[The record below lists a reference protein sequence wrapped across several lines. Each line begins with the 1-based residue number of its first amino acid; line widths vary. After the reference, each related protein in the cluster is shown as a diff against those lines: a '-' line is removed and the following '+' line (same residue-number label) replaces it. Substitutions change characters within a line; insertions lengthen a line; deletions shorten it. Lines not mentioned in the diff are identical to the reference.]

1 MAPSGAANK
10 EINMGYMGDVKA
22 KTFIDDNA
30 SSTTYVAAASTP
42 ATTFTLAN
50 SSFGTNTGRKITATT
65 TGTGDGTKTV
75 TIVGTDVNGDD
86 ATEVISLPGTAS
98 TTSGTTTFFQTI
110 TSATVSAQPAAN
122 VSLGMTADVAGG
134 VFAGRTRI
142 RQANVASGGAI
153 GSVEV
158 RDAGTAGSSLL
169 TLRTQATAGDIST
182 VNIPQDGIVFK
193 NGAYITFSEVNCNSV
208 TVYFDG

>member
-1 MAPSGAANK
+1 
-10 EINMGYMGDVKA
+10 MGYMGDVKT

-30 SSTTYVAAASTP
+30 SSATFVAAAAQPTS
-42 ATTFTLAN
+42 TFTLAK

-65 TGTGDGTKTV
+65 SGSGDGSKTV
-75 TIVGTDVNGDD
+75 TIVGTDVNGD
-86 ATEVISLPGTAS
+86 ALTEVITLPGSATTTA
-98 TTSGTTTFFQTI
+98 GTTAFFLTI

-134 VFAGRTRI
+134 VFAGRTRV

-158 RDAGTAGSSLL
+158 RNTGTAGTSLL
-169 TLRTQATAGDIST
+169 TLRTQATAGDINT
-182 VNIPQDGIVFK
+182 VNIPQDGVLFA
-193 NGAYITFSEVNCNSV
+193 NGAYITFSEVNCNAV

>member
-1 MAPSGAANK
+1 
-10 EINMGYMGDVKA
+10 MGYMGDVKA

-30 SSTTYVAAASTP
+30 SSTTYVAAAATP

-50 SSFGTNTGRKITATT
+50 NSFGTNTGRKITATT
-65 TGTGDGTKTV
+65 TNTSDGGKTV
-75 TIVGTDVNGDD
+75 TIVGTDVNGDA
-86 ATEVISLPGTAS
+86 ATEVITLLGTAA
-98 TTSGTTTFFQTI
+98 TTTGTTTFFQTI
-110 TSATVSAQPAAN
+110 TSATVSAQPTNN

-182 VNIPQDGIVFK
+182 VNIPQDGIVFR

>member
-1 MAPSGAANK
+1 
-10 EINMGYMGDVKA
+10 MGYMGDVKT

-30 SSTTYVAAASTP
+30 SSATYVAAAATP

-65 TGTGDGTKTV
+65 SGTGDGSKTV
-75 TIVGTDVNGDD
+75 TIVGTDVNGDA
-86 ATEVISLPGTAS
+86 ATEVITLPGSAT

-134 VFAGRTRI
+134 IFAGRTRV

-153 GSVEV
+153 GSVEF
-158 RDAGTAGSSLL
+158 RNSGTAGTSLL
-169 TLRTQATAGDIST
+169 TIRTQATEGDVGT
-182 VNIPQDGIVFK
+182 VNIPQDGVLFDS
-193 NGAYITFSEVNCNSV
+193 GAYITFSEVNCNSA